1 MSDDAGRGRLGR
13 PPAHGSAGPVDP
25 TADPATDPGMR
36 LPVPVGEDHA
46 AGPGSARP
54 TTPARPGHQ
63 HPGHRPPRPA
73 PAVRRSRSGGLW
85 VGLIL
90 SALVLLFLLVF
101 ILQNGAPVQI
111 SFFAFEGA
119 LPVGVALL
127 LAAIAGHPARRHPR
141 QRADPAAAPRRPP
154 RGPPGALTCCASRA
168 ARCRSSAGRG
178 VYVCGITPYDTT
190 HLGHAATFVWGD
202 VAARVLRHA
211 GVDVEVC
218 RNVTDVDDVLD
229 AAAARAGSRFDSFA
243 AVQQFR
249 FDRDMAA
256 LGVRRPTHEPRA
268 HNFVAQV
275 VALAAALLEAGAA
288 YERGG
293 TVWFRGRASRRAPG
307 LDAATARALAREFGD
322 ARRSDARGRD
332 DWADVAVWR
341 AAGPGAGTTEPAWP
355 SPWGDGRP
363 GWHAECAAMA
373 LTTFGPALDLHVG
386 GADLRYPHHA
396 YEAAMAEAVTGVTP
410 FARAWL
416 HVGTV
421 QVDGEKMAKSA
432 GNLVLV
438 GDVVERYPPRA
449 CCGCCCIDRPW
460 AQPWDFEPGAL
471 DRAAARLERLYA
483 AAARGTDGSP
493 SASRAVTAAL
503 SANLD
508 VPAALAVAETDGG
521 AAARL
526 ALSVLGLS

>member
-1 MSDDAGRGRLGR
+1 LLRLEGR
-13 PPAHGSAGPVDP
+13 
-25 TADPATDPGMR
+25 
-36 LPVPVGEDHA
+36 PVPVVGR
-46 AGPGSARP
+46 AR
-54 TTPARPGHQ
+54 
-63 HPGHRPPRPA
+63 
-73 PAVRRSRSGGLW
+73 
-85 VGLIL
+85 
-90 SALVLLFLLVF
+90 
-101 ILQNGAPVQI
+101 
-111 SFFAFEGA
+111 
-119 LPVGVALL
+119 
-127 LAAIAGHPARRHPR
+127 
-141 QRADPAAAPRRPP
+141 
-154 RGPPGALTCCASRA
+154 
-168 ARCRSSAGRG
+168 

-202 VAARVLRHA
+202 VAARVLRQA

-229 AAAARAGSRFDSFA
+229 AAAARAGSRFDTFA

-249 FDRDMAA
+249 FDRDMTA

-268 HNFVAQV
+268 HNFVPQV
-275 VALAAALLEAGAA
+275 GALAAALLEADAA
-288 YERGG
+288 YEREG
-293 TVWFRGRASRRAPG
+293 TVWFRGAGVAARAG
-307 LDAATARALAREFGD
+307 LDVATARALAREFGED
-322 ARRSDARGRD
+322 LDDGRE

-410 FARAWL
+410 FARAWM
-416 HVGTV
+416 HIGIV
-421 QVDGEKMAKSA
+421 QVGGEKMAKSA

-438 GDVVERYPPRA
+438 GDVVERYPAAVLRLLL
-449 CCGCCCIDRPW
+449 IDRPW
-460 AQPWDFEPGAL
+460 AQPWDFETAGL
-471 DRAAARLERLYA
+471 DRAADRLERLYA
-483 AAARGTDGSP
+483 AAARGTDGSA
-493 SASRAVTAAL
+493 SASGAVTAAL